1 MIKLHPPDALV
12 AHLMPQ
18 IYKRHFRRIQAMLN
32 RLGLYRGQPVL
43 LAVLWEQE
51 GYPHSELA
59 EHLGVTPATI
69 TKMAQ
74 RMEQAGFIE
83 RIPDADDQRISRVY
97 LTEKGRAVR
106 EHVDEVFRT
115 LEDEMLAGFSQEE
128 REQLLHLL
136 QRVDDNLRHRVPAE
150 IPVMPEDNTTF
161 VGEVELTQE
170 AAR

>member
-1 MIKLHPPDALV
+1 MIQLHPPDALV

-18 IYKRHFRRIQAMLN
+18 INKRHFRRIQSMLGK
-32 RLGLYRGQPVL
+32 LGLYRGQPVL

-106 EHVDEVFRT
+106 KQVDEVFRT
-115 LEDEMLAGFSQEE
+115 LEEEMLAGFSQQE
-128 REQLLHLL
+128 RKQLLSLL
-136 QRVDDNLRHRVPAE
+136 QRVDENLHKRGCAQV
-150 IPVMPEDNTTF
+150 PVMPEDTTRF
-161 VGEVELTQE
+161 VAEAVLPQE
-170 AAR
+170 ATR

>member
-1 MIKLHPPDALV
+1 MIQLHPPDALV

-18 IYKRHFRRIQAMLN
+18 ISKRHFRRIQSMLN
-32 RLGLYRGQPVL
+32 KLGLYRGQPVL

-51 GYPHSELA
+51 GYSHSELA
-59 EHLGVTPATI
+59 ELLGVTPATI

-106 EHVDEVFRT
+106 EQVDEVFRT
-115 LEDEMLAGFSQEE
+115 LEDEMLAGFSQED
-128 REQLLHLL
+128 REQLLRLL
-136 QRVDDNLRHRVPAE
+136 QRVDDNLRQRGCSE
-150 IPVMPEDNTTF
+150 IPVMPEDNTRF
-161 VGEVELTQE
+161 VGEVVLTEE
-170 AAR
+170 ATH

>member
-1 MIKLHPPDALV
+1 MIELHPPDALI

-18 IYKRHFRRIQAMLN
+18 INKRHFRRIQAMLN
-32 RLGLYRGQPVL
+32 KLGLYRGQPVL

-59 EHLGVTPATI
+59 ELLGVTPATI

-106 EHVDEVFRT
+106 KEVDEVFRT
-115 LEDEMLAGFSQEE
+115 LEEEMLAGFTREE
-128 REQLLHLL
+128 REQLLGLL
-136 QRVDDNLRHRVPAE
+136 RRVDENLRAHSCAE
-150 IPVMPEDNTTF
+150 IPVVPEDTTKF
-161 VGEVELTQE
+161 VGEAVLPQE
-170 AAR
+170 ATH

>member
-1 MIKLHPPDALV
+1 
-12 AHLMPQ
+12 MPQ
-18 IYKRHFRRIQAMLN
+18 INKRHYRRIQAMLTK
-32 RLGLYRGQPVL
+32 LGLYRGQPLL

-59 EHLGVTPATI
+59 ELLGVTPATI

-106 EHVDEVFRT
+106 SQVDEVFRT
-115 LEDEMLAGFSQEE
+115 LEEEMLAGFSQDE
-128 REQLLHLL
+128 REQLLNLL
-136 QRVDDNLRHRVPAE
+136 QRVDENLRQRSCAE
-150 IPVMPEDNTTF
+150 VPVMPEDTTTF
-161 VGEVELTQE
+161 VGEAVLPQE
-170 AAR
+170 AAN